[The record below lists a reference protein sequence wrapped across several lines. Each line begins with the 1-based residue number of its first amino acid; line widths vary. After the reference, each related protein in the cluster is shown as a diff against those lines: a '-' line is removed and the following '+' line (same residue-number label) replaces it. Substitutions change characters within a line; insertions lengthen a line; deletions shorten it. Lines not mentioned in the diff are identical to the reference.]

1 MKAKSKLLKLRENL
15 NFTQDE
21 MAQKLNMSQS
31 TYSNYENYPLRM
43 KDDVKQHIANTF
55 NFPVEDLMPGGGDA
69 VFENGSINNGSFVV
83 NAQHYYHVPKELLDN
98 WLEQQKILGT
108 LFEKLVAKM

>member
-1 MKAKSKLLKLRENL
+1 MTTKSKLLKLRENL

-31 TYSNYENYPLRM
+31 TYSNYENYPSRM
-43 KDDVKQHIANTF
+43 KDDVKKHIANTF

-83 NAQHYYHVPKELLDN
+83 NAQNYYHVPKELMDN
-98 WLEQQKILGT
+98 WLNQQKT
-108 LFEKLVAKM
+108 LATLIEKLTDKI